1 MTRVTDALSRRLHYA
16 DVEFARP
23 SNAPHRIR
31 AAIGG
36 GSAMSYSYW
45 RTERLILDAVDR
57 RLLRK
62 TTVPNQI
69 VSVLTSPDFLAVA
82 SICIIGLL
90 VTFAVMFTVPDF
102 WQASEAL
109 QQLL

>member
-1 MTRVTDALSRRLHYA
+1 
-16 DVEFARP
+16 
-23 SNAPHRIR
+23 
-31 AAIGG
+31 
-36 GSAMSYSYW
+36 MSYSYW

-62 TTVPNQI
+62 TTAPNQI
-69 VSVLTSPDFLAVA
+69 VSILTSPDFLAVA
-82 SICIIGLL
+82 AICIIGLL

>member
-1 MTRVTDALSRRLHYA
+1 
-16 DVEFARP
+16 
-23 SNAPHRIR
+23 
-31 AAIGG
+31 
-36 GSAMSYSYW
+36 MSYSYW

-82 SICIIGLL
+82 SICIIWAVGDLRRDVHGSRFL
-90 VTFAVMFTVPDF
+90 ASVRSAATVALNVNASTCGDIAFASAATLDLPR
-102 WQASEAL
+102 SG
-109 QQLL
+109 